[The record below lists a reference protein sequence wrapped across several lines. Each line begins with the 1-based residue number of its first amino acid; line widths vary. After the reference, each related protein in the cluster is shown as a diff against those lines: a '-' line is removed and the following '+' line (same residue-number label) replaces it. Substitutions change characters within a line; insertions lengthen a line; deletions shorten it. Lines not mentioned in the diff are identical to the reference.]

1 MIYCVEDD
9 NSIRELV
16 VYTLQTTGFSAQGF
30 ASGQEMFAA
39 LQDAQPE
46 LILLDIMLPKM
57 DGLAVCKRI
66 RHSLPNVPIL
76 MLTAK
81 AEEIDKIL
89 GLELGADDYITKPF
103 SVRELMARIKAN
115 LRKIE
120 ANNLK
125 DDGNRDDLNSNVMQ
139 VGDLTLNL
147 DKFEVKVKGQS
158 VDLTLR
164 EFEVLKYLAG
174 QPGQVVTREIL
185 LEKVWGYEYYGDI
198 RTVDVTVRRI
208 REKIEKDT
216 SNPKIL
222 ITKRGVGYYIAT

>member
-1 MIYCVEDD
+1 MEEFVDTKKTILIVDDEKPIVEILMY
-9 NSIRELV
+9 NLEREGYNTIEAYDGVEAVNL
-16 VYTLQTTGFSAQGF
+16 
-30 ASGQEMFAA
+30 A
-39 LQDAQPE
+39 LEKKPD

-125 DDGNRDDLNSNVMQ
+125 DEIKDETNTNVITI
-139 VGDLTLNL
+139 GDLSLNL
-147 DKFEVKVKGQS
+147 DKFEVKVNGQTI
-158 VDLTLR
+158 DLTLR

-174 QPGQVVTREIL
+174 QPGQVVTRETL
-185 LEKVWGYEYYGDI
+185 LEKVWGYE
-198 RTVDVTVRRI
+198 
-208 REKIEKDT
+208 
-216 SNPKIL
+216 
-222 ITKRGVGYYIAT
+222 